1 MGANAFCVVCGE
13 RARGHAMVGGDRVC
27 HGDDDESPTCYEIV
41 QQEVKW
47 YIPWQ
52 WENAKICWALE
63 RARAN
68 HPSAGT

>member
-1 MGANAFCVVCGE
+1 
-13 RARGHAMVGGDRVC
+13 MVGGDRVC